1 MIKIAGFVLISLL
14 LILFLKETKR
24 EFSIILAA
32 ACGIILFVTVVD
44 DLYDIATKIYDLSTQ
59 ADNINTYISLMMRI
73 LGISLIAQFVADLC
87 RDSGENALASQTE
100 TASKVLILIMTLP
113 LFETV
118 INIVTG
124 LLK

>member
-32 ACGIILFVTVVD
+32 ACGIILFVTVAD

-73 LGISLIAQFVADLC
+73 LGISLIAQFVADLW

>member
-32 ACGIILFVTVVD
+32 ACGIILFVTVAD

-59 ADNINTYISLMMRI
+59 ADNINTYILLMMRI

>member
-1 MIKIAGFVLISLL
+1 MIKVTAITLISLL
-14 LILFLKETKR
+14 LI
-24 EFSIILAA
+24 IILKDTRKEFA
-32 ACGIILFVTVVD
+32 IILTVATVIVLFIFVSQ
-44 DLYDIATKIYDLSTQ
+44 YFKEIADKLFSLSSQSST
-59 ADNINTYISLMMRI
+59 INSYISLMMKI
-73 LGISLIAQFVADLC
+73 LGISLISQFVVDIC

-100 TASKVLILIMTLP
+100 TAAKIIMLAVTFP

>member
-32 ACGIILFVTVVD
+32 ACGIILFVTVAD

-59 ADNINTYISLMMRI
+59 ADNINTYISVMMRI
-73 LGISLIAQFVADLC
+73 LGISLIAQFAADLC

>member
-14 LILFLKETKR
+14 LILLLKDTKR
-24 EFSIILAA
+24 EFSFILAA
-32 ACGIILFVTVVD
+32 ACGIILFIAVAD
-44 DLYDIATKIYDLSTQ
+44 DLYSVARSIYNLSSQ
-59 ADNINTYISLMMRI
+59 VSNINTYISLMMKI
-73 LGISLIAQFVADLC
+73 LGISLIAQFVVDLC
-87 RDSGENALASQTE
+87 RDAGENALASQTE
-100 TASKVLILIMTLP
+100 IASKVLILIMTLP

>member
-14 LILFLKETKR
+14 LILLLKDTKR
-24 EFSIILAA
+24 EFSFILSA
-32 ACGIILFVTVVD
+32 ACGIILFIAVAD
-44 DLYDIATKIYDLSTQ
+44 DLYSIARSIYNLSSQ
-59 ADNINTYISLMMRI
+59 VSNINTYISLMMKI
-73 LGISLIAQFVADLC
+73 LGISLIAQFVVDLC
-87 RDSGENALASQTE
+87 RDAGENALASQTE
-100 TASKVLILIMTLP
+100 IASKVLILIMTLP

>member
-32 ACGIILFVTVVD
+32 ACGIILFVTVAD

-100 TASKVLILIMTLP
+100 IASKVLILIMTLP

>member
-32 ACGIILFVTVVD
+32 ACGIILFVTVAD

-87 RDSGENALASQTE
+87 RDSGENALASQTA

>member
-14 LILFLKETKR
+14 LILLLKDTKR
-24 EFSIILAA
+24 EFSFILSA
-32 ACGIILFVTVVD
+32 ACGIILFIAVAD
-44 DLYDIATKIYDLSTQ
+44 DLYSVARSIYNLSSQ
-59 ADNINTYISLMMRI
+59 VSNINTYISLMMKI
-73 LGISLIAQFVADLC
+73 LGISLIAQFVVDLC
-87 RDSGENALASQTE
+87 RDAGENALASQTE
-100 TASKVLILIMTLP
+100 IASKVLILIMTLP

>member
-32 ACGIILFVTVVD
+32 ACGIILFVTVAD

-73 LGISLIAQFVADLC
+73 LGISLIAQFVPDLC
-87 RDSGENALASQTE
+87 RDSGALASQTE

>member
-32 ACGIILFVTVVD
+32 ACGIILFVTVAD
-44 DLYDIATKIYDLSTQ
+44 DLYDIVTKIYDLSTQ

>member
-32 ACGIILFVTVVD
+32 ACGIILFVTVAD

-87 RDSGENALASQTE
+87 HDSGENALASQTE